1 MIIIELYFTF
11 FIIGLMTY
19 GGGYSVLPLVNDL
32 VVEKLRWLT
41 KETVAD
47 IVSISEI
54 SPGPFSLNC
63 ATFVGTKIAGIPGG
77 ILATLGFLTPSLII
91 ILILSYYYNKY
102 HEVPAIRQVFATLNA
117 CIIAV
122 LISSA
127 IQLLSTS
134 VFMGSLL
141 DGNVDA
147 VALFIF
153 IVSFVAIFKFKLN
166 PVAIIFMSAVAG
178 TFIYPLIK

>member
-1 MIIIELYFTF
+1 MIFIKLFFTF
-11 FIIGLMTY
+11 FLIGIMTY
-19 GGGYSVLPLVNDL
+19 GGGYSVLPLVDDL
-32 VVEKLRWLT
+32 VVNKAGWLT
-41 KETVAD
+41 EDAVAD
-47 IVSISEI
+47 IVSISEM

-77 ILATLGFLTPSLII
+77 ILATIGFITPSLII

-102 HEVPAIRQVFATLNA
+102 HDIPAVKQVFAVLNA

-127 IQLLSTS
+127 IQLLTTS
-134 VFMGSLL
+134 VFMGSLF
-141 DGNVDA
+141 DANVDV
-147 VALFIF
+147 VALAIF

-166 PVAIIFMSAVAG
+166 PVIIIFVSAVAG
-178 TFIYPLIK
+178 TFIYTLIK